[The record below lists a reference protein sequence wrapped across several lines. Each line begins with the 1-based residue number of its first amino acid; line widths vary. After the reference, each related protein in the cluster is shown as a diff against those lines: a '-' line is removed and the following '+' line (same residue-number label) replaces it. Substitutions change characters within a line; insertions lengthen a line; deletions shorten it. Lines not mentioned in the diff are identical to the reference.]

1 MGKRWG
7 TAVLLVCT
15 YVLTT
20 ALPVRA
26 VEADDLV
33 HSTPVDAFTL
43 TPDWSLETYAAKL
56 ETALGTTRSVA
67 AVLGEANRPIETCSG
82 TQQQA
87 LPEHYGRTDY
97 PLTSGQILHSTDR
110 FCWDEGDSKV
120 TYWQPQGITGSS
132 DADDDGL
139 WGENRV
145 MLVSWY
151 YDLTGPDKGVRVSF
165 LDVANRKYRHVLL
178 VEPTRTTTP
187 NYTAVPIHAGGLAW
201 LGHYL
206 YVADTAGGLRVFDVN
221 RILEVSDTQ
230 DVIGKS
236 GNAYYAYNYRY
247 VLPQVASY
255 GNGQEGE
262 CKPIATR
269 LCYSSLSLDRSGTP
283 DTLVVGE
290 YRDGRSADAAV
301 DGGRVVRY
309 RVDATTR
316 LPVLTNGKAVAQDAV
331 TVPRSNVQGVQTWGD
346 RYYLGRSSNRQ
357 HSWMHSGVTGGSTT
371 TNSWALGG
379 EDLYHEHGP
388 GITAGKLWTVTEHAW
403 SVDGGTFLDQRAI
416 FAVPLADIG

>member
-1 MGKRWG
+1 MDKRWR
-7 TAVLLVCT
+7 TVVLLVFT
-15 YVLTT
+15 YALAA

-26 VEADDLV
+26 AEADDLIR
-33 HSTPVDAFTL
+33 SRPVDAFTL

-67 AVLGEANRPIETCSG
+67 AVLGDANRPIETCSG

-87 LPEHYGRTDY
+87 LPEHYARTDY
-97 PLTSGQILHSTDR
+97 PLGSGQILHSSDR

-139 WGENRV
+139 WGQNRV
-145 MLVSWY
+145 MLVSWH

-165 LDVANRKYRHVLL
+165 LDVVNRKYRHVLL

-201 LGHYL
+201 LGHHL
-206 YVADTAGGLRVFDVN
+206 YVADTVGGLRVFDVN
-221 RILEVSDTQ
+221 RILEVSDAQ
-230 DVIGKS
+230 DAIGKS
-236 GNAYYAYNYRY
+236 GSAYYAHNYKY
-247 VLPQVASY
+247 VLPQVATYAPSDAD
-255 GNGQEGE
+255 E
-262 CKPIATR
+262 CVPSATQ
-269 LCYSSLSLDRSGTP
+269 LCFSSLSLDRSSTP

-309 RVDATTR
+309 RVDASTR

-331 TVPRSNVQGVQTWGD
+331 TSPRSNVQGVQTWGD
-346 RYYLGRSSNRQ
+346 RYYFARSSNRQ
-357 HSWMHSGVTGGSTT
+357 HSWTHSGVTGGSTT
-371 TNSWALGG
+371 TQSWAVGG

-403 SVDGGTFLDQRAI
+403 SVDGGTFIDKRAI

>member
-1 MGKRWG
+1 MGKRWS
-7 TAVLLVCT
+7 TLVLLVCT
-15 YVLTT
+15 YAVAA

-26 VEADDLV
+26 EEVDDLIRSRPVEAF
-33 HSTPVDAFTL
+33 SL
-43 TPDWSLETYAAKL
+43 TPDWSLEAYAENL

-67 AVLGEANRPIETCSG
+67 AVLGDANRPLETCSG

-87 LPEHYGRTDY
+87 LPEHYARTDH
-97 PLTSGQILHSTDR
+97 PLTSGQILHSSDR
-110 FCWDEGDSKV
+110 FCWDDGDSEV

-145 MLVSWY
+145 MLVSWH

-165 LDVANRKYRHVLL
+165 LDVANRRYRHVLL

-201 LGHYL
+201 LGHHL
-206 YVADTAGGLRVFDVN
+206 YVADTSGGLRVFDVN
-221 RILEVSDTQ
+221 RVLEVSDAQ
-230 DVIGKS
+230 DVIGRS
-236 GNAYYAYNYRY
+236 GSAYYAHGYKY
-247 VLPQVASY
+247 VLPQVGAYKQAVQTPCTPS
-255 GNGQEGE
+255 
-262 CKPIATR
+262 ATQ
-269 LCYSSLSLDRSGTP
+269 LCFSSLSLDRSTTP

-290 YRDGRSADAAV
+290 YRDQRSTDAAV

-331 TVPRSNVQGVQTWGD
+331 TSPRSNVQGVQTWNG

-357 HSWMHSGVTGGSTT
+357 HSWMYSGTTGGATT
-371 TNSWALGG
+371 TNSWAVGG

-388 GITAGKLWTVTEHAW
+388 GTTAGKLWTVTEHAW
-403 SVDGGTFLDQRAI
+403 SADGGTFVDKRAI
-416 FAVPLADIG
+416 FAVPLTDVD